1 MPSWNRTT
9 AYAWRCAVVLAV
21 ATGLMTSPW
30 LPLGESDMNGAPDLG
45 QSMSSLA
52 AWHAPLV
59 GGVLALL
66 TIICCVHRTA
76 WMFGLQLILGL
87 WIVLA
92 PWVIDLGAAKATPWL
107 YGAAGLIVV
116 AMASIEIYREV
127 QREREIIEHMS

>member
-9 AYAWRCAVVLAV
+9 AFAWRCAVVLAV
-21 ATGLMTSPW
+21 ATGLVASPW
-30 LPLGESDMNGAPDLG
+30 LPLSESIMGAAPDAG
-45 QSMSSLA
+45 QSMSGLA

-66 TIICCVHRTA
+66 TIICCVRPTA
-76 WMFGLQLILGL
+76 WLFGLQLILGL

-92 PWVIDLGAAKATPWL
+92 PWAVDLGAEKATPWL

-116 AMASIEIYREV
+116 AIASMEIYWKVR
-127 QREREIIEHMS
+127 REREIIQHMS